1 VVALSDDV
9 VVKGV
14 SRKLL
19 AEHHLR
25 PRKSLGQNFLVD
37 RNIRDKIV
45 EAADLKADD
54 IVLEIGPG
62 MGSLTEALARQA
74 GRVIAVEIDGQLI
87 PLLKERLP
95 QVEIIHGDIL
105 KLDLQGILP
114 TGKVKVIANLPYYIT
129 TPILFHL
136 LEWGHWELIVVMVQL
151 EVAQRLTAAPGTKD
165 YGALTVA
172 VNYRAN
178 VDLVCKVPPTVF
190 VPPPKVHSAVV
201 RLHPR
206 REPWGLEN
214 EELFFRMVRSAFG
227 QRRKTLVNTLARAP
241 WNPLSKEETAQII
254 TETGISPQI
263 RGEDLAV
270 DEYVALTNNFQ
281 AKLDSKGEE

>member
-1 VVALSDDV
+1 MVALSDDV